1 MRIGFA
7 STLLCVVT
15 FALTGLT
22 GCGLKTEPVPP
33 QNVVPRP
40 IDDLSYSIDDAGVTL
55 KWTYPEKA
63 VNGNE
68 LTDIY
73 SFDVYRAVV
82 PIADLCETCPI
93 PFGEPTEIPGGV
105 TADGGK
111 RRLGE
116 YQTSLLRPDHKYFYK
131 MTSRVS
137 WWAAS
142 SDSNIVSF
150 VWQIP
155 PAVPA
160 GFAAAA
166 KEGSILLTWQPVT
179 TLVDGS
185 SADKKVLYQV
195 SRSEGGK
202 DFIVLGDPSEATQ
215 FTDTDVV
222 LGKKYF
228 YKVQSLMMLEADQ
241 IRGGVTEIVDAMS
254 IDTTPPAV
262 PSAVKATATKKG
274 NKVYW
279 DRPSDSSVAGHRI
292 YRRSAKQSKF
302 ELITEVA
309 MPSSIFLDKDVPADT
324 RVYYSVTAIDKAEP
338 ANESAPSK
346 EVTVR

>member
-7 STLLCVVT
+7 STLLFAVT
-15 FALTGLT
+15 IALTGLA
-22 GCGLKTEPVPP
+22 GCGFKTEPVPP
-33 QNVVPRP
+33 QEVVPRP
-40 IDDLSYSIDDAGVTL
+40 IDDLNYSIDDAGVTL
-55 KWTYPEKA
+55 NWTYPEKM
-63 VNGNE
+63 VNGDE

-73 SFDVYRAVV
+73 SFDVFRAVV

-93 PFGEPTEIPGGV
+93 PFGEPTEIPGGI

-111 RRLGE
+111 RKVGE
-116 YQTSLLRPDHKYFYK
+116 YQTALLRPDHKYFYK
-131 MTSRVS
+131 MTSRIS

-142 SDSNIVSF
+142 GDSNIISF

-155 PAVPA
+155 PAVPV
-160 GFAAAA
+160 GFGAAA
-166 KEGSILLTWQPVT
+166 KDGSVMLKWEPVT

-185 SADKKVLYQV
+185 SADKQVLYQV

-202 DFIVLGDPSEATQ
+202 DFMALGEPTDGTQ
-215 FTDTDVV
+215 FVDSDVET
-222 LGKKYF
+222 GKKYF
-228 YKVQSLMMLEADQ
+228 YKVQSLMMLEADR
-241 IRGGVTEIVDAMS
+241 ISGGVTEIVDAMP

-262 PSAVKATATKKG
+262 PLAVKATATKNG

-292 YRRSAKQSKF
+292 YRRAAKQSKF
-302 ELITEVA
+302 ELIGEVA
-309 MPSSIFLDKDVPADT
+309 TPSSIYLDKDVPADT
-324 RVYYSVTAIDKAEP
+324 RVYYSVTAIDTAEP